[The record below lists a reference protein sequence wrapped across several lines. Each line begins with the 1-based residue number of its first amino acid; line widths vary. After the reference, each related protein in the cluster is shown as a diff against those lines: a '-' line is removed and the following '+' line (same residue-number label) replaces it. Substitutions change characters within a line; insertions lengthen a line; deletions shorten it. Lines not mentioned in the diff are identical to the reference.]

1 VTTGPTR
8 STRSTRST
16 SSRAAEAFANE
27 LDTEES
33 GLEEPLWN
41 AHALLDGR
49 AVERKE
55 ILELA

>member
-1 VTTGPTR
+1 VTNGSTG
-8 STRSTRST
+8 ST

-27 LDTEES
+27 LDAEES
-33 GLEEPLWN
+33 GIEEPLWN